1 MSATIRAA
9 VYARYSTD
17 EQREASIGD
26 QFRGCDR
33 IALANDLTIVAR
45 FEDRGISGGTSE
57 RPGYQSLLQTARA
70 GAFEVIIVEDF
81 SRLWR
86 NRSESGQRSAELEDL
101 GIHVLT
107 CVGDDTRRDG
117 WGLVFQIKAAL
128 AEHARREISYRTRRG
143 MEGKALAGG
152 STGGRA
158 YGYASP
164 GVVSPTEAAVVR
176 QAFERYVAGWS
187 AARIASDL
195 NRARVPAPRGPVWYP
210 STVGGLLRN
219 PRYAG
224 TVQWGGSVSQHSAR
238 DSRHTRRVARPELA
252 ISREAPE
259 LALVP
264 AGVWKA
270 AAARRAA
277 GACNVAA
284 EAV

>member
-1 MSATIRAA
+1 MIRAA
-9 VYARYSTD
+9 VYARYSTT
-17 EQREASIGD
+17 EQREASIED

-33 IALANDLTIVAR
+33 LALANDLTIVAR

-101 GIHVLT
+101 GINVVT

-128 AEHARREISYRTRRG
+128 AEHARKEISYRTRRG

-152 STGGRA
+152 STGGTC

-164 GVVSPTEAAVVR
+164 GAVSPSQAAVVR

-187 AARIASDL
+187 AARIATEL
-195 NRARVPAPRGPVWYP
+195 NNNRVPAPRGAVWYA

-224 TVQWGGSVSQHSAR
+224 RAVWGGSVSKHSAA
-238 DSRHTRRVARPELA
+238 DSARTRRLMRPQDA
-252 ISREAPE
+252 VVREAPE
-259 LALVP
+259 LAILP
-264 AGVWKA
+264 AGLWEAVA
-270 AAARRAA
+270 ERRAK
-277 GACNVAA
+277 GACGPARA
-284 EAV
+284 SA